1 MHKDFDRKIKP
12 NLNVSFKNKK
22 HANLILEK
30 ADEED
35 MSSDEGADS
44 EDEANRRIV
53 LGN

>member
-1 MHKDFDRKIKP
+1 LHKDFDRKIKP

-35 MSSDEGADS
+35 MSDEGADS
-44 EDEANRRIV
+44 EDEANSRIV